1 MRQPELFRRS
11 SGLACLA
18 GTAVRSWQSCV
29 LSEKQKHWIAVTGS
43 RSGSL
48 VHLLSVDPLRVP
60 CSLSFQSHRNMGF
73 MGKGKST
80 SAKGYKQGGK
90 SGKWGQQPA
99 PASSMSSSWDPAST
113 WGTAWE
119 GAEEVPEQSRKGRLQ
134 AQYHFSKA
142 SLRPYC
148 SDTGSA
154 LFGDDDKAAV
164 STGHLKQQLTSA
176 NSNLIRHPATG
187 VSCAASSLI
196 SGADTLQE
204 IAEDPTVLGLE
215 ILHSKWQTDAG
226 KACLEGLRVLDYSKP
241 KQVPRDELA
250 NSIEAVETFLRE
262 NKKELAEAFGRM
274 AIGASRLYVSSMQ
287 GLELL
292 TLMTSPSTWAEKIP
306 DAESESKSLRRWK
319 SEARSKVKMAA
330 ALAALLKE
338 KEEFQARY
346 QGESN
351 RAKNVF
357 RKWNQEDDD
366 EEDKDSSDEMMD
378 NKKKG
383 KKEKKEK
390 SKKGKKDGKKDKKK
404 KSKKSKGKAA
414 RSSTTRS
421 TSTDESDNTAEKG
434 EAKDAKED
442 KIKKKTKE
450 VKKAESGSSVDSRV
464 KTGGK
469 PKRTAEKDTKKKT
482 KEQKKDETESSA
494 DSTEKAGDKRKRSKA
509 SSSSSP
515 EIAKKK
521 AKQSDK
527 VEKDNK
533 ESEPASSSAQGVKQ
547 IKQAEKAAEKAGA
560 DKEVEPGVTE
570 QDGAKSAHGG
580 SRD

>member
-1 MRQPELFRRS
+1 
-11 SGLACLA
+11 
-18 GTAVRSWQSCV
+18 
-29 LSEKQKHWIAVTGS
+29 
-43 RSGSL
+43 
-48 VHLLSVDPLRVP
+48 
-60 CSLSFQSHRNMGF
+60 MGF

-99 PASSMSSSWDPAST
+99 AASSMSSSWDPAST

-226 KACLEGLRVLDYSKP
+226 KACLEALRVLDYSKP

-366 EEDKDSSDEMMD
+366 EEDKDSSDEVMD

-383 KKEKKEK
+383 KKEK

-404 KSKKSKGKAA
+404 KKNKKSKGKAA

-434 EAKDAKED
+434 EAKDGKEN

-450 VKKAESGSSVDSRV
+450 VKKAESESSVDSRM

-469 PKRTAEKDTKKKT
+469 SGRTAEKDTKKKT
-482 KEQKKDETESSA
+482 KEQKKDETESSV
-494 DSTEKAGDKRKRSKA
+494 DKRKRSKA
-509 SSSSSP
+509 SSSP
-515 EIAKKK
+515 ETAKKK

-547 IKQAEKAAEKAGA
+547 IKQAEKAAEKADGG

-570 QDGAKSAHGG
+570 QDGAKSADGG

>member
-1 MRQPELFRRS
+1 
-11 SGLACLA
+11 
-18 GTAVRSWQSCV
+18 
-29 LSEKQKHWIAVTGS
+29 
-43 RSGSL
+43 
-48 VHLLSVDPLRVP
+48 
-60 CSLSFQSHRNMGF
+60 MGF
-73 MGKGKST
+73 MGKGKTT

-99 PASSMSSSWDPAST
+99 ASSMSWDPAST
-113 WGTAWE
+113 WGAAWE

-164 STGHLKQQLTSA
+164 STGHLKQHLTSA
-176 NSNLIRHPATG
+176 NSNLVRHPATG
-187 VSCAASSLI
+187 LSCAASSVI

-204 IAEDPTVLGLE
+204 IAEDPTVLGLDM
-215 ILHSKWQTDAG
+215 LHNKWQTDAG
-226 KACLEGLRVLDYSKP
+226 KACLEALRVLDYSKP
-241 KQVPRDELA
+241 KEVPKDELL
-250 NSIEAVETFLRE
+250 NSIDAVETFLRE
-262 NKKELAEAFGRM
+262 NKKDLAEAFGRI

-366 EEDKDSSDEMMD
+366 EEDKDSSDEVMD
-378 NKKKG
+378 KKK
-383 KKEKKEK
+383 KAKEEK
-390 SKKGKKDGKKDKKK
+390 SKKSKKDGKKDKKK
-404 KSKKSKGKAA
+404 KNKKSKGKAA

-421 TSTDESDNTAEKG
+421 TSTEESDKTAEKG
-434 EAKDAKED
+434 EAKDGKKD
-442 KIKKKTKE
+442 NIKKKTKE
-450 VKKAESGSSVDSRV
+450 VKKAETESSVDS
-464 KTGGK
+464 TDK
-469 PKRTAEKDTKKKT
+469 P
-482 KEQKKDETESSA
+482 
-494 DSTEKAGDKRKRSKA
+494 GDKRKRSKA

-515 EIAKKK
+515 EIAKK

-547 IKQAEKAAEKAGA
+547 IKQAEKAAEQAKG

-570 QDGAKSAHGG
+570 QDGAKSADGG

>member
-1 MRQPELFRRS
+1 
-11 SGLACLA
+11 
-18 GTAVRSWQSCV
+18 
-29 LSEKQKHWIAVTGS
+29 
-43 RSGSL
+43 
-48 VHLLSVDPLRVP
+48 
-60 CSLSFQSHRNMGF
+60 MGF
-73 MGKGKST
+73 MGKGKTT

-90 SGKWGQQPA
+90 GGKWGQQPA
-99 PASSMSSSWDPAST
+99 AASSWDPTST
-113 WGTAWE
+113 WGAAWE

-164 STGHLKQQLTSA
+164 SVSHLKQHLTSG
-176 NSNLIRHPATG
+176 NSNLVRHPATG
-187 VSCAASSLI
+187 LSCAASSVV

-204 IAEDPTVLGLE
+204 IAEDPTVLGLDM
-215 ILHSKWQTDAG
+215 LHNKWQTDAG
-226 KACLEGLRVLDYSKP
+226 KACLEALRVLDYSKP
-241 KQVPRDELA
+241 KHVPRDELA

-262 NKKELAEAFGRM
+262 NKKELAEAFGRIT
-274 AIGASRLYVSSMQ
+274 IGASRLYVSSMQ

-366 EEDKDSSDEMMD
+366 EEDKDSSDEVMD

-383 KKEKKEK
+383 KKEK

-404 KSKKSKGKAA
+404 KNKKSKGKAA

-434 EAKDAKED
+434 EAKDGKED
-442 KIKKKTKE
+442 TVKKKTKE
-450 VKKAESGSSVDSRV
+450 VKKAESESSVDSRM

-469 PKRTAEKDTKKKT
+469 SRRTAEKDAKKKT
-482 KEQKKDETESSA
+482 KEQKKDETESSV

-515 EIAKKK
+515 ETAKKK

-533 ESEPASSSAQGVKQ
+533 KSEPASSSAQGVKQ
-547 IKQAEKAAEKAGA
+547 IKQAAKTEKAED

-570 QDGAKSAHGG
+570 QDGAKSAEGG
-580 SRD
+580 SRH

>member
-1 MRQPELFRRS
+1 
-11 SGLACLA
+11 
-18 GTAVRSWQSCV
+18 
-29 LSEKQKHWIAVTGS
+29 
-43 RSGSL
+43 
-48 VHLLSVDPLRVP
+48 
-60 CSLSFQSHRNMGF
+60 MGF

-80 SAKGYKQGGK
+80 CAKGYKQGGK

-99 PASSMSSSWDPAST
+99 ASSMPSSWDPAST
-113 WGTAWE
+113 WGQEWE
-119 GAEEVPEQSRKGRLQ
+119 GAEEMPEQSRKGRLQ

-142 SLRPYC
+142 SLRAYC

-164 STGHLKQQLTSA
+164 SVGHLKQHLTSA
-176 NSNLIRHPATG
+176 NCNLIRHPATG
-187 VSCAASSLI
+187 LSCAASSVI

-204 IAEDPTVLGLE
+204 IAEDPTVLGLDV
-215 ILHSKWQTDAG
+215 LHNKWQTDAG
-226 KACLEGLRVLDYSKP
+226 KACLEALRLLDYSKP
-241 KQVPRDELA
+241 KQVSRDELA
-250 NSIEAVETFLRE
+250 NSIEAVETFLHE
-262 NKKELAEAFGRM
+262 NKKDLAEAFGRM

-319 SEARSKVKMAA
+319 SEGRSKVKMVA

-338 KEEFQARY
+338 KEDFQARY
-346 QGESN
+346 RGESN
-351 RAKNVF
+351 KAKNVF

-366 EEDKDSSDEMMD
+366 EEEKDSSDEVMD
-378 NKKKG
+378 KKKNG
-383 KKEKKEK
+383 KTEKTKK
-390 SKKGKKDGKKDKKK
+390 SKRDGKKDKKK
-404 KSKKSKGKAA
+404 KNKKSKGKAA

-421 TSTDESDNTAEKG
+421 ASTDESDNTAQKG
-434 EAKDAKED
+434 KAKDGMKD

-450 VKKAESGSSVDSRV
+450 VKKAESESSVDSRV

-469 PKRTAEKDTKKKT
+469 PKRTAEKDTRKKT
-482 KEQKKDETESSA
+482 KEQKKDETESSV

-515 EIAKKK
+515 ETAKK
-521 AKQSDK
+521 AKREGKTDK
-527 VEKDNK
+527 VDKDHK
-533 ESEPASSSAQGVKQ
+533 ESEPASSSAGGAGQTKPAVKP
-547 IKQAEKAAEKAGA
+547 EKAED

-570 QDGAKSAHGG
+570 QDGAKSADGG

>member
-1 MRQPELFRRS
+1 
-11 SGLACLA
+11 
-18 GTAVRSWQSCV
+18 
-29 LSEKQKHWIAVTGS
+29 
-43 RSGSL
+43 
-48 VHLLSVDPLRVP
+48 
-60 CSLSFQSHRNMGF
+60 MGF

-80 SAKGYKQGGK
+80 SAKGYKPGGK

-99 PASSMSSSWDPAST
+99 AASSWDPAST
-113 WGTAWE
+113 WGAAWE

-164 STGHLKQQLTSA
+164 SVSHLKQHLTSG
-176 NSNLIRHPATG
+176 NSNLVRHPATG
-187 VSCAASSLI
+187 LSCAASSVI

-204 IAEDPTVLGLE
+204 IAEDPTVLGLDM
-215 ILHSKWQTDAG
+215 LHNKWQTDAG
-226 KACLEGLRVLDYSKP
+226 KACLEALRVLDYSKP
-241 KQVPRDELA
+241 KHVPRDELA
-250 NSIEAVETFLRE
+250 NSIDAVETFLRE
-262 NKKELAEAFGRM
+262 NKKELAEAFGRI

-306 DAESESKSLRRWK
+306 DTESESKSLRRWK

-351 RAKNVF
+351 KAKNVF
-357 RKWNQEDDD
+357 RKWNQEHDD
-366 EEDKDSSDEMMD
+366 EEDKDSSDEVMD
-378 NKKKG
+378 KKKTG
-383 KKEKKEK
+383 KKEK
-390 SKKGKKDGKKDKKK
+390 SKRSKKDGKKDKKK
-404 KSKKSKGKAA
+404 NKKSKGKAA

-421 TSTDESDNTAEKG
+421 TSTAESDNTAEKG
-434 EAKDAKED
+434 EAKDGKKD

-450 VKKAESGSSVDSRV
+450 VKKAESESSVDSRM

-482 KEQKKDETESSA
+482 KEQKKDETESSV
-494 DSTEKAGDKRKRSKA
+494 DSTEKTGDKRKRSKA

-515 EIAKKK
+515 ETAKKK

-547 IKQAEKAAEKAGA
+547 IKQAEKAAEKAEG

-570 QDGAKSAHGG
+570 QDGAKSADGG